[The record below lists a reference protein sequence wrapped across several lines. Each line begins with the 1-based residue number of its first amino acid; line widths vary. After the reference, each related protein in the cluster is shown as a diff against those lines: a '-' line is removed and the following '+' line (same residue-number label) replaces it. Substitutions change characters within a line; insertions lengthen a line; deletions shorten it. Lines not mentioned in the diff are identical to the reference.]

1 MSGHVISHRSFAARA
16 GAVVALMAFSLAPS
30 AAVGVSGG
38 LSGRLSGRLSEDP
51 SRDSDSGAMHHSEWA
66 LNALHAKKAWKISKG
81 AGVTVAVIGT
91 GVDAAHPDL
100 RGRVLAGKDFGDGPS
115 GTGTRDEGLA
125 NEQATHAAGIIVGTG
140 RNYRGNG
147 LLGLAP
153 KARVLPLGVYEG
165 EKPLADAT
173 AKAIR
178 HAVSRGAG
186 VIDVAVSFKKPTAA
200 LRSAVGYAVAQ
211 DAVVVAGAGD
221 NGKDGNRPTYPAA
234 YPGVVSV
241 VATDKKG
248 AVWTDSHHGGA
259 VTLAAP
265 GVSILTTAPNSDYW
279 TGEGTAYAAPWV
291 AAGAAL
297 VRSEHPHWTAG
308 QVVQKLIDTADRKGS
323 AGRDPRYGFGLIAPA
338 RALADRAAPP
348 ASTDPPGS
356 ARTPAKTDHKHSA
369 ARSEE
374 GSALV
379 AIGAVAAALAVLAA
393 IAVFLISRR
402 KPPSD
407 NSDTH

>member
-1 MSGHVISHRSFAARA
+1 
-16 GAVVALMAFSLAPS
+16 
-30 AAVGVSGG
+30 
-38 LSGRLSGRLSEDP
+38 
-51 SRDSDSGAMHHSEWA
+51 MHDSEWA
-66 LNALHAKKAWKISKG
+66 LTALQAKKAWKISKG

-91 GVDAAHPDL
+91 GVDASHPDL

-115 GTGTRDEGLA
+115 GTGTRDQGVA
-125 NEQATHAAGIIVGTG
+125 MEQATHAAGIIVGTG

-153 KARVLPLGVYEG
+153 QARVLPLGVYEDR
-165 EKPLADAT
+165 KPMVDAT
-173 AKAIR
+173 ARAIR
-178 HAVSRGAG
+178 HAVSRGAK
-186 VIDVAVSFKKPTAA
+186 VIDVAVSFKKPSAA
-200 LRSAVGYAVAQ
+200 LRSAVTYALSE
-211 DAVVVAGAGD
+211 DTVVVAGAGD

-234 YPGVVSV
+234 YRGVVSV
-241 VATDKKG
+241 VATDEKG

-279 TGEGTAYAAPWV
+279 TGAGTAYAAPWV

-297 VRSEHPHWTAG
+297 LRSEHPRWTAG

-323 AGRDPRYGFGLIAPA
+323 SGRDPRYGFGLIAPA
-338 RALADRAAPP
+338 KALADRAAPP
-348 ASTDPPGS
+348 ASTSPPGS
-356 ARTPAKTDHKHSA
+356 GRATAEPDHKHSA
-369 ARSEE
+369 ARSDE

-379 AIGAVAAALAVLAA
+379 AIGAVAGALVVLAV

-402 KPPSD
+402 KPPN
-407 NSDTH
+407 NSHS

>member
-1 MSGHVISHRSFAARA
+1 MSDRVIPHRSFAART
-16 GAVVALMAFSLAPS
+16 GTVIALMALSLAPS
-30 AAVGVSGG
+30 AAAAVSA
-38 LSGRLSGRLSEDP
+38 
-51 SRDSDSGAMHHSEWA
+51 DSDSGAMHDSEWA
-66 LNALHAKKAWKISKG
+66 LTALQAKKAWKISKG

-115 GTGTRDEGLA
+115 GTSTRDQGDA
-125 NEQATHAAGIIVGTG
+125 MEQATHAAGIIVGTG

-153 KARVLPLGVYEG
+153 QARVLPLGVYEDR
-165 EKPLADAT
+165 KPQVDAT
-173 AKAIR
+173 ARAIR
-178 HAVSRGAG
+178 HAVGRGAK
-186 VIDVAVSFKKPTAA
+186 VIDVAVSFKKPNAA
-200 LRSAVGYAVAQ
+200 LRSAVTYAIGE
-211 DAVVVAGAGD
+211 DAVVVTGAGD
-221 NGKDGNRPTYPAA
+221 NGKDGNRPTYPAS

-241 VATDKKG
+241 VATDEKG
-248 AVWTDSHHGGA
+248 AVWTDSHHGGG

-265 GVSILTTAPNSDYW
+265 GVAILTTAPNKDYW
-279 TGEGTAYAAPWV
+279 TGAGTGYAAPWV

-297 VRSEHPHWTAG
+297 VRSEHPRWTAG

-323 AGRDPRYGFGLIAPA
+323 SGRDPRYGFGLIAPA

-348 ASTDPPGS
+348 ASTSPPGS
-356 ARTPAKTDHKHSA
+356 GKATAESKREHSA

-374 GSALV
+374 GSAMV
-379 AIGAVAAALAVLAA
+379 AIGAVAGALVVLAV

-402 KPPSD
+402 KPPSN
-407 NSDTH
+407 NSDS